1 MTTRKIIDI
10 EHNGEKVWPKG
21 HAKATFMSSGSTVE
35 DAINRIGT
43 NGKEVKLQ
51 VINPSE
57 EAILADGWVEYI
69 PPKVEPKKSRMQIV
83 QELVVKQ
90 YNERTDIS
98 NEEALDYM
106 AIIYPWDYYLD
117 KVLTEGMMVTYE
129 DKPWRVRQTHTP
141 LEVYPPSLA
150 TASLYEAI
158 DKEHS
163 GEVDDPIPYTPQM
176 EIFAGRYY
184 IEDGVIY
191 RCTRNSEVALSHNLS
206 ALLGLYVE
214 EVK

>member
-1 MTTRKIIDI
+1 MKQYIKDGIIKPRNNI
-10 EHNGEKVWPKG
+10 VLRVTKE
-21 HAKATFMSSGSTVE
+21 
-35 DAINRIGT
+35 I

-90 YNERTDIS
+90 YNERTNIS

-163 GEVDDPIPYTPQM
+163 GEADDPIPYAPPM
-176 EIFAGRYY
+176 EIFVGKHYT
-184 IEDGVIY
+184 EDGVVY
-191 RCTRNSEVALSHNLS
+191 RCTRNSGVALSHRL
-206 ALLGLYVE
+206 ADLVGLYVE

>member
-1 MTTRKIIDI
+1 MKQYIKDGVIKSRNNIVLRVTKEI
-10 EHNGEKVWPKG
+10 
-21 HAKATFMSSGSTVE
+21 
-35 DAINRIGT
+35 

-117 KVLTEGMMVTYE
+117 KVLTEGMMVTYD

-163 GEVDDPIPYTPQM
+163 GDIDDPIPYTPPM
-176 EIFAGRYY
+176 EIFIDKYY
-184 IEDGVIY
+184 IENGIVY
-191 RCTRNSEVALSHNLS
+191 RCIRDSGIALTHSLNSLV
-206 ALLGLYVE
+206 GLYVE
-214 EVK
+214 AR

>member
-1 MTTRKIIDI
+1 MKQYTK
-10 EHNGEKVWPKG
+10 NGEIKPRNQIVLRVTK
-21 HAKATFMSSGSTVE
+21 E
-35 DAINRIGT
+35 I
-43 NGKEVKLQ
+43 NGKEYKLQ
-51 VINPSE
+51 VVGPSE
-57 EAILADGWVEYI
+57 EMLAEHGWLPYT
-69 PPKVEPKKSRMQIV
+69 PPAVEPKKSRMQIV

-90 YNERTDIS
+90 YNTRTDIS

-117 KVLTEGMMVTYE
+117 KTLEVGMLVVYE

-163 GEVDDPIPYTPQM
+163 GELDDPIPYTPPM
-176 EIFAGRYY
+176 EVFEGKFYV
-184 IEDGVIY
+184 EDGVIY
-191 RCTRNSEVALSHNLS
+191 RCTRDSGVALTHNLS
-206 ALLGLYVE
+206 ALVGLYVME
-214 EVK
+214 AR

>member
-1 MTTRKIIDI
+1 MKQYIKDGVIKSRNNIVLRVTKEI
-10 EHNGEKVWPKG
+10 
-21 HAKATFMSSGSTVE
+21 
-35 DAINRIGT
+35 
-43 NGKEVKLQ
+43 NGKEVNLQ

-57 EAILADGWVEYI
+57 EALLADGWVEYI

-141 LEVYPPSLA
+141 LEIYPPSLE

-163 GEVDDPIPYTPQM
+163 GELNDPIPYTIPM
-176 EIFAGRYY
+176 EIFEGKHYTQ
-184 IEDGVIY
+184 DGVVY
-191 RCTRNSEVALSHNLS
+191 RCTRGSGTALSH
-206 ALLGLYVE
+206 ALRDLVGLYVE
-214 EVK
+214 RVE

>member
-1 MTTRKIIDI
+1 MKRYTKDGII
-10 EHNGEKVWPKG
+10 K
-21 HAKATFMSSGSTVE
+21 
-35 DAINRIGT
+35 DANRI
-43 NGKEVKLQ
+43 
-51 VINPSE
+51 VIKKDGMQIFNAPHE
-57 EAILADGWVEYI
+57 MLIEDGWVEYI
-69 PPKVEPKKSRMQIV
+69 PLVPKKSRMQIV

-141 LEVYPPSLA
+141 LEIYPPSLE

-163 GEVDDPIPYTPQM
+163 GEADDPIPYTPPM
-176 EIFAGRYY
+176 EIFIDKYY
-184 IEDGVIY
+184 IENNEIY
-191 RCTRNSEVALSHNLS
+191 KCIRNSDTAVSHSLRD
-206 ALLGLYVE
+206 LVGIYVN
-214 EVK
+214 KI

>member
-1 MTTRKIIDI
+1 MKQYTKDGVIKTRNNIVLRVTKEI
-10 EHNGEKVWPKG
+10 
-21 HAKATFMSSGSTVE
+21 
-35 DAINRIGT
+35 

-83 QELVVKQ
+83 QELVVRQ

-163 GEVDDPIPYTPQM
+163 GEVDDPIPYTPPM
-176 EIFAGRYY
+176 EIFIDKYY
-184 IEDGVIY
+184 VENGIVY
-191 RCTRNSEVALSHNLS
+191 RCIRDSGIALTHSLNSLI
-206 ALLGLYVE
+206 GLYVE
-214 EVK
+214 AL

>member
-1 MTTRKIIDI
+1 MKQYIKDGVIKTRNNIVLRVTKEI
-10 EHNGEKVWPKG
+10 
-21 HAKATFMSSGSTVE
+21 
-35 DAINRIGT
+35 

-69 PPKVEPKKSRMQIV
+69 PPVVEPKKSRKQIV
-83 QELVVKQ
+83 EELVVKQ

-163 GEVDDPIPYTPQM
+163 GEVDDPIPYTPPM
-176 EIFAGRYY
+176 EIFEGKYY
-184 IEDGVIY
+184 VENGIVY
-191 RCTRNSEVALSHNLS
+191 RCTRDSGTALSHSLS
-206 ALLGLYVE
+206 ALVGLYVA

>member
-1 MTTRKIIDI
+1 MKQYIKDGIIKSRNNI
-10 EHNGEKVWPKG
+10 VLRVTKE
-21 HAKATFMSSGSTVE
+21 
-35 DAINRIGT
+35 I

-69 PPKVEPKKSRMQIV
+69 PPVVEPKKSRMQIV

-90 YNERTDIS
+90 YNERTNIS

-106 AIIYPWDYYLD
+106 AVIYPWDYYLD

-150 TASLYEAI
+150 TASLYEMI

-163 GEVDDPIPYTPQM
+163 GEANDPIPYAPPM
-176 EIFAGRYY
+176 EIFVGKHYT
-184 IEDGVIY
+184 EDGVI
-191 RCTRNSEVALSHNLS
+191 
-206 ALLGLYVE
+206 
-214 EVK
+214 

>member
-1 MTTRKIIDI
+1 MKQYIKDGIIKSRNNI
-10 EHNGEKVWPKG
+10 VLHVTKE
-21 HAKATFMSSGSTVE
+21 
-35 DAINRIGT
+35 I
-43 NGKEVKLQ
+43 NGKEYKLQ
-51 VINPSE
+51 VVGPSE

-69 PPKVEPKKSRMQIV
+69 PPVVEPKKSRMQIV

-141 LEVYPPSLA
+141 LEVYPPSLS
-150 TASLYEAI
+150 TASLYEVI

-163 GEVDDPIPYTPQM
+163 GEADDPIPYAPPM
-176 EIFAGRYY
+176 EIFANKYY
-184 IEDGVIY
+184 TEDGVTY
-191 RCTRNSEVALSHNLS
+191 RCTRDSGTALSHRL
-206 ALLGLYVE
+206 ADLVGLYVE
-214 EVK
+214 RVG

>member
-1 MTTRKIIDI
+1 MKQYIKDGVIKSRNNIVLRVTKEI
-10 EHNGEKVWPKG
+10 
-21 HAKATFMSSGSTVE
+21 
-35 DAINRIGT
+35 
-43 NGKEVKLQ
+43 NGKEYKLQ
-51 VINPSE
+51 VVGPSE
-57 EAILADGWVEYI
+57 EMLAEHGWLPYT
-69 PPKVEPKKSRMQIV
+69 PPAVKPKKSRKQIV
-83 QELVVKQ
+83 EELVVKQ

-150 TASLYEAI
+150 TASLYEVI

-163 GEVDDPIPYTPQM
+163 GEVDDPIPYTPPM
-176 EIFAGRYY
+176 EIFEGKHYTQ
-184 IEDGVIY
+184 DGVVY
-191 RCTRNSEVALSHNLS
+191 RCTRNSEVALAHDLS
-206 ALLGLYVE
+206 ALVGLYVE

>member
-1 MTTRKIIDI
+1 MKHYTKDGIIKSRNQI
-10 EHNGEKVWPKG
+10 VLRVTKE
-21 HAKATFMSSGSTVE
+21 
-35 DAINRIGT
+35 I

-57 EAILADGWVEYI
+57 EMLAEHGWLPYT
-69 PPKVEPKKSRMQIV
+69 PPAVEPKKSRMQIV

-98 NEEALDYM
+98 NEEALEYM

-117 KVLTEGMMVTYE
+117 KTLEAGMMVTYE

-158 DKEHS
+158 DREHS
-163 GEVDDPIPYTPQM
+163 GEANDPIPYTPPM
-176 EIFAGRYY
+176 EVFEGKYY
-184 IEDGVIY
+184 IEDGEKYLCI
-191 RCTRNSEVALSHNLS
+191 RDSGIALTHNLS
-206 ALLGLYVE
+206 ALVGLYVNMIS
-214 EVK
+214 

>member
-1 MTTRKIIDI
+1 MKQYIK
-10 EHNGEKVWPKG
+10 NGVIKSRNNIVLRVTKE
-21 HAKATFMSSGSTVE
+21 
-35 DAINRIGT
+35 I
-43 NGKEVKLQ
+43 NGKEVKVQ
-51 VINPSE
+51 VINPTE
-57 EAILADGWVEYI
+57 EMILADGWVEYI
-69 PPKVEPKKSRMQIV
+69 APVVEPKKSRMQIV

-90 YNERTDIS
+90 YNERTDIT

-141 LEVYPPSLA
+141 LEIYPPSVS

-163 GEVDDPIPYTPQM
+163 GTLDDPIPYATPM
-176 EIFAGRYY
+176 EVFEGKYY
-184 IEDGVIY
+184 VENGIVY
-191 RCTRNSEVALSHNLS
+191 RCTRDSGVALSHNLS
-206 ALLGLYVE
+206 ALVGLYVE
-214 EVK
+214 VV

>member
-1 MTTRKIIDI
+1 MKRYTKDGITKPQNSIVLFTTKTIDGV
-10 EHNGEKVWPKG
+10 EH
-21 HAKATFMSSGSTVE
+21 
-35 DAINRIGT
+35 
-43 NGKEVKLQ
+43 KLQ
-51 VINPSE
+51 VLNPPHDMLIE
-57 EAILADGWVEYI
+57 QGWVEYVAPI
-69 PPKVEPKKSRMQIV
+69 VERKKSRMQIV

-141 LEVYPPSLA
+141 LEMYPPSLE
-150 TASLYEAI
+150 TASLYEKI
-158 DKEHS
+158 DKEHD
-163 GEVDDPIPYTPQM
+163 GTLEDPIPYAPPM
-176 EIFAGRYY
+176 EIFEGKYY
-184 IEDGVIY
+184 EQSGVVY
-191 RCTRNSEVALSHNLS
+191 RCTRNSEVALAQDLS
-206 ALLGLYVE
+206 ALVGLYVE

>member
-1 MTTRKIIDI
+1 MKQYIKDGVIKSRNNIVLHVTKEI
-10 EHNGEKVWPKG
+10 
-21 HAKATFMSSGSTVE
+21 
-35 DAINRIGT
+35 

-57 EAILADGWVEYI
+57 EAILADGWVEYT

-129 DKPWRVRQTHTP
+129 DKPWRARQTHTA

-150 TASLYEAI
+150 TASLYEVI

-163 GEVDDPIPYTPQM
+163 GEADDPIPYAPPM
-176 EIFAGRYY
+176 EIYEGKHYV
-184 IEDGVIY
+184 EDGVVY
-191 RCTRNSEVALSHNLS
+191 RCTRNSGVALSHRL
-206 ALLGLYVE
+206 ADLVGLYVE
-214 EVK
+214 EVR

>member
-1 MTTRKIIDI
+1 MKQYIKDGIIKSRNNIVLKVTREI
-10 EHNGEKVWPKG
+10 
-21 HAKATFMSSGSTVE
+21 
-35 DAINRIGT
+35 
-43 NGKEVKLQ
+43 NGKEVRVQ
-51 VINPSE
+51 VINPTE
-57 EAILADGWVEYI
+57 EMLAEHGWVEYI

-117 KVLTEGMMVTYE
+117 KTLEVGMLVVYE
-129 DKPWRVRQTHTP
+129 DKPWRVRQTHAP

-158 DKEHS
+158 DKEHD
-163 GEVDDPIPYTPQM
+163 GTLEDPIPYTPPM
-176 EIFAGRYY
+176 EIFIDKYY
-184 IEDGVIY
+184 IENNEVYKCI
-191 RCTRNSEVALSHNLS
+191 RNSDTALSHSLRDLVNI
-206 ALLGLYVE
+206 YVNK
-214 EVK
+214 V

>member
-1 MTTRKIIDI
+1 MKQYIKDGVIKSRNNIVL
-10 EHNGEKVWPKG
+10 KVTK
-21 HAKATFMSSGSTVE
+21 E
-35 DAINRIGT
+35 I
-43 NGKEVKLQ
+43 NGKEIKLQ

-69 PPKVEPKKSRMQIV
+69 PPHVEPKKSRMQIV

-129 DKPWRVRQTHTP
+129 DKPWRVRQTHTV
-141 LEVYPPSLA
+141 LEIYPPSLD
-150 TASLYEAI
+150 TASLYEKI

-163 GEVDDPIPYTPQM
+163 GEADDPISYAPPM
-176 EIFAGRYY
+176 EIFNGKYY
-184 IEDGVIY
+184 TQNGVIY
-191 RCTRNSEVALSHNLS
+191 KCIRDSGIALTHDLSHLIE
-206 ALLGLYVE
+206 LYVIIPE
-214 EVK
+214 

>member
-1 MTTRKIIDI
+1 MKQYIKDGIIKSRNNI
-10 EHNGEKVWPKG
+10 VLRVTKE
-21 HAKATFMSSGSTVE
+21 
-35 DAINRIGT
+35 I

-57 EAILADGWVEYI
+57 ETILADGWVEYI
-69 PPKVEPKKSRMQIV
+69 PPHVEPKKSRMQIV

-129 DKPWRVRQTHTP
+129 EKPWRVRQTHTP

-158 DKEHS
+158 DKEHD
-163 GEVDDPIPYTPQM
+163 GTLEDPIPYNPPM
-176 EIFAGRYY
+176 EIFIDKYY
-184 IEDGVIY
+184 IENNEMYKCI
-191 RCTRNSEVALSHNLS
+191 RNSDTALSHSLRD
-206 ALLGLYVE
+206 LIGIYVNK
-214 EVK
+214 V

>member
-1 MTTRKIIDI
+1 MKRYTKDGVIKTRNNIVLRVTEEI
-10 EHNGEKVWPKG
+10 
-21 HAKATFMSSGSTVE
+21 
-35 DAINRIGT
+35 

-51 VINPSE
+51 VINPNHDMLIAEGWE
-57 EAILADGWVEYI
+57 EYVAPIVER
-69 PPKVEPKKSRMQIV
+69 KKSRMQIV

-106 AIIYPWDYYLD
+106 AIIYPWDFYLD

-141 LEVYPPSLA
+141 LEIYPPSLE

-163 GEVDDPIPYTPQM
+163 GEADDPIPYTPPM
-176 EIFAGRYY
+176 EIFEGKHY
-184 IEDGVIY
+184 IQEGVVY
-191 RCTRNSEVALSHNLS
+191 RCTRDSEVALAHDLS
-206 ALLGLYVE
+206 ALVGLYVE

>member
-1 MTTRKIIDI
+1 MQKPYIILI
-10 EHNGEKVWPKG
+10 NMKQYIKNGEIKPRNQIVLRVTK
-21 HAKATFMSSGSTVE
+21 E
-35 DAINRIGT
+35 I
-43 NGKEVKLQ
+43 NGKEYKLQ
-51 VINPSE
+51 VVNPSE
-57 EAILADGWVEYI
+57 DMLAEHGWLPYTSPV
-69 PPKVEPKKSRMQIV
+69 VEPKKSRMQIV

-90 YNERTDIS
+90 YNNRTDIS

-117 KVLTEGMMVTYE
+117 KTLEVGMMVTYE

-163 GEVDDPIPYTPQM
+163 GELDDPIPYMPPM
-176 EIFAGRYY
+176 EVFEGKYY
-184 IEDGVIY
+184 TQDGVVY
-191 RCTRNSEVALSHNLS
+191 RCTRDSDTALSHRL
-206 ALLGLYVE
+206 ADLVGLYVM
-214 EVK
+214 EVR

>member
-1 MTTRKIIDI
+1 MKQYIKDGIIKHRNQI
-10 EHNGEKVWPKG
+10 VLRVTKE
-21 HAKATFMSSGSTVE
+21 
-35 DAINRIGT
+35 I

-57 EAILADGWVEYI
+57 EMILADGWAEYI

-141 LEVYPPSLA
+141 LEIYPPSLD
-150 TASLYEAI
+150 TASLYEKI
-158 DKEHS
+158 DKEHDGS
-163 GEVDDPIPYTPQM
+163 LEDPIPYAPPM
-176 EIFAGRYY
+176 EIFESKYY
-184 IEDGVIY
+184 EQSGVVY
-191 RCTRNSEVALSHNLS
+191 RCTRNSEVALAQDLS
-206 ALLGLYVE
+206 ALVGLYVE

>member
-1 MTTRKIIDI
+1 MKQYIKDGVIKSRNNIVLRVTKEI
-10 EHNGEKVWPKG
+10 
-21 HAKATFMSSGSTVE
+21 
-35 DAINRIGT
+35 

-106 AIIYPWDYYLD
+106 AIIYPWDFYLD

-163 GEVDDPIPYTPQM
+163 GEVDDPIPYTPPM
-176 EIFAGRYY
+176 EIFAGKHY
-184 IEDGVIY
+184 IEDGVVY
-191 RCTRNSEVALSHNLS
+191 RCTRDSGTALSHKLN

>member
-1 MTTRKIIDI
+1 MKQYIKDGIIKSRNNI
-10 EHNGEKVWPKG
+10 VLRVTKE
-21 HAKATFMSSGSTVE
+21 
-35 DAINRIGT
+35 I

-98 NEEALDYM
+98 NEEALEYM
-106 AIIYPWDYYLD
+106 TIIYPWEYYLD

-163 GEVDDPIPYTPQM
+163 GEADDPIPYTPPM
-176 EIFAGRYY
+176 EIFEGKHYS
-184 IEDGVIY
+184 EDDVLY
-191 RCTRNSEVALSHNLS
+191 LCTRNSEVALSHNLS

>member
-1 MTTRKIIDI
+1 MKQYIKDGIIKSRNNI
-10 EHNGEKVWPKG
+10 VLHVTKE
-21 HAKATFMSSGSTVE
+21 
-35 DAINRIGT
+35 I

-129 DKPWRVRQTHTP
+129 EKPWRVRQTHTP
-141 LEVYPPSLA
+141 LEIYPPSLA

-163 GEVDDPIPYTPQM
+163 GEADDPIPYTPPM
-176 EIFAGRYY
+176 EVFEGKHYTQN
-184 IEDGVIY
+184 GVVY
-191 RCTRNSEVALSHNLS
+191 RCTRDSEVALSHDLS

>member
-1 MTTRKIIDI
+1 MKQYIKDGVVKTRNNIVLRVTKEI
-10 EHNGEKVWPKG
+10 NG
-21 HAKATFMSSGSTVE
+21 
-35 DAINRIGT
+35 R
-43 NGKEVKLQ
+43 EVNLQ

-69 PPKVEPKKSRMQIV
+69 APKVEPKKSRMQIV

-129 DKPWRVRQTHTP
+129 EKPWRVRQTHTP
-141 LEVYPPSLA
+141 LEVYPPSLV

-163 GEVDDPIPYTPQM
+163 GEANDPIPYAPPM
-176 EIFAGRYY
+176 EIFANKYY
-184 IEDGVIY
+184 TEDGVTY
-191 RCTRNSEVALSHNLS
+191 RCTRDSGTALSHRL
-206 ALLGLYVE
+206 ADLVGLYVE
-214 EVK
+214 VV

>member
-1 MTTRKIIDI
+1 MVRIKQYIKDGVIKTRNNIVLRVTKEI
-10 EHNGEKVWPKG
+10 
-21 HAKATFMSSGSTVE
+21 
-35 DAINRIGT
+35 

-69 PPKVEPKKSRMQIV
+69 PPVVEPKKTRMQIV

-163 GEVDDPIPYTPQM
+163 GEVDDPIPYTPPM
-176 EIFAGRYY
+176 EIFEGKHY
-184 IEDGVIY
+184 IEDGVVY
-191 RCTRNSEVALSHNLS
+191 RCTRDSGVALSHSL
-206 ALLGLYVE
+206 ADLVGLYVE
-214 EVK
+214 RVG